1 MKIKY
6 FLLFA
11 LSVITLNSVNA
22 QKVKFKGDKVLL
34 DGEEVFKF
42 DRKGLGTEISIFSLE
57 DNDEIL
63 YMTSNE
69 NGTRGYYND
78 DYIVIN
84 FFEQRVKFE
93 SEKLS
98 RNWKKL
104 LATMFKE
111 QVISENGIINL
122 EKSSRVQGH
131 VKFPDDLKY

>member
-122 EKSSRVQGH
+122 EKLTKFVSKYSR
-131 VKFPDDLKY
+131 Y

>member
-122 EKSSRVQGH
+122 EKLNKFVSKYSR
-131 VKFPDDLKY
+131 Y